1 MSVAALTSA
10 ITTLSVSQNSPLAAF
25 FNSFP
30 GFTYDPT
37 VNAATEYRRLRR
49 SHSGVSREDFN
60 AAFESEFNARF
71 AGDEDPGD
79 EDPEWDWTR
88 LCELLDIEPMP
99 PSKSQA
105 RKVRV
110 STLLR

>member
-71 AGDEDPGD
+71 AGDEDS
-79 EDPEWDWTR
+79 EWDWTR